1 MVVVPPA
8 AVAMA
13 AVLADGRAAV
23 AVEAAA
29 AAVAL
34 ALLLF
39 VL

>member
-1 MVVVPPA
+1 MVVVPRA

-29 AAVAL
+29 AVAL